1 MSKSQSAALVRNRY
15 FDELAATPG
24 LYWLGQNT
32 NHIESHPA
40 VREAML
46 RSIEQ
51 GEFNAY
57 APPLGFEAL
66 RSAIIVDL
74 GVQGVEALVTEGGVN
89 ALAMICRARCKSG
102 TTLVTTDPTWKWP
115 CLFARQQGAEVI
127 EIPIYDP
134 ACNHRLTAEALKAHV
149 DERTAII
156 YLVDPNNPLGI
167 RYTREE
173 IEQFA
178 AIARDRG
185 ALLVHDC
192 TYRDFAD
199 SHTPAPHVAPE
210 GSVVSMSFSKWLGLA
225 GLRIGALV
233 ASRGLFEEFAQA
245 STSVLGAS
253 VIAQRAAQAGLTVKA
268 EWMQK
273 SPRHRSRQQ
282 GDDPRGDH
290 LHRGVHASDLPL
302 ARQFPGS
309 GDGGSRHPSRGAGR
323 VLSAA
328 GHHDPPG
335 HLSHRTFW
343 RSICKGLHLGS
354 FAMGRKVLHA
364 VAADGGTGA
373 HAQRPAAAILNEAPD
388 DPYKDPRWREPPC
401 GRSGRGH
408 ADPLHP

>member
-1 MSKSQSAALVRNRY
+1 MSRPESAALIRNRY
-15 FDELAATPG
+15 FDELSATPG

-46 RSIEQ
+46 RSIEA

-66 RSAIIVDL
+66 RSAIVTDL
-74 GVQGVEALVTEGGVN
+74 GTPDAEALVTEGGVN
-89 ALAMICRARCKSG
+89 ALAMICRARCKPG

-134 ACNHRLTAEALKAHV
+134 ACDYRLTAEALKAHV

-167 RYTREE
+167 RYSREE
-173 IEQFA
+173 IERFA
-178 AIARDRG
+178 AIARDCG

-199 SHTPAPHVAPE
+199 GHTPALHVAPE
-210 GSVVSMSFSKWLGLA
+210 GAVVTMSFSKWLGLA

-233 ASRGLFEEFAQA
+233 AAPELFDELAQT
-245 STSVLGAS
+245 STSVLGAN
-253 VIAQRAAQAGLTVKA
+253 VVAQRAAQAGLAVKI
-268 EWMQK
+268 EWMTTVRGIDRANMVMIREAAA
-273 SPRHRSRQQ
+273 SIEGLALCRS
-282 GDDPRGDH
+282 
-290 LHRGVHASDLPL
+290 SL
-302 ARQFPGS
+302 ARQFS
-309 GDGGSRHPSRGAGR
+309 GAGNRGCRHPSGSAGR
-323 VLSAA
+323 MLSPA

-335 HLSHRTFW
+335 HLSHATLR
-343 RSICKGLHLGS
+343 RSLREGEHLGS
-354 FAMGRKVLHA
+354 VVLGGEVLRAAARDGR
-364 VAADGGTGA
+364 TGA
-373 HAQRPAAAILNEAPD
+373 QAERSAAAILKRAC
-388 DPYKDPRWREPPC
+388 R
-401 GRSGRGH
+401 
-408 ADPLHP
+408 